1 MKPLALTLIALILT
15 LGSFTT
21 YKANA
26 ANSQCQK
33 LKAKLQSIQRQQ
45 RQANTVKRS
54 NALKIKETKAFKN
67 WRQCKQ
73 GKYPKKKNKTKKSRG
88 NRAVSKANHRKL
100 KRLPPS
106 KAVTPFK
113 TVRTIA
119 INNEYQGAKQV
130 AWLQFYQRPSQCKT
144 PKTTQVFA
152 FCSED
157 RQAQRRKFEQQY

>member
-1 MKPLALTLIALILT
+1 MKPLTLTLIALILT
-15 LGSFTT
+15 FGSLTVS
-21 YKANA
+21 KANA
-26 ANSQCQK
+26 ANSTCQK
-33 LKAKLQSIQRQQ
+33 LKAKLYSIQGQQ

-73 GKYPKKKNKTKKSRG
+73 GKYPKKKHKTKKYRI
-88 NRAVSKANHRKL
+88 NRAISKANLRKPR
-100 KRLPPS
+100 RLPPS
-106 KAVTPFK
+106 KAVPPFK
-113 TVRTIA
+113 TIRTIA

-152 FCSED
+152 FCSEN